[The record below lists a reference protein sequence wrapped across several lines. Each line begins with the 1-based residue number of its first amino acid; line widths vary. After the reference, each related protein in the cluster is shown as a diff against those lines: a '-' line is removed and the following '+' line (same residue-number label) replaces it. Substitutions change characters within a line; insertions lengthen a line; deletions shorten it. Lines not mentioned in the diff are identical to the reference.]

1 MKNIFLAFLMM
12 LMPLI
17 VPAQKTI
24 EKPVITRDSKARS
37 ITSKKIEEELKRNYV
52 KCYITGVLSDMSKG
66 STVIVCPSDFDV
78 RTSIFC
84 HCNPTMQWHC
94 FQQGI

>member
-17 VPAQKTI
+17 VSAQKTI

-37 ITSKKIEEELKRNYV
+37 ITSKKIDEELNK
-52 KCYITGVLSDMSKG
+52 
-66 STVIVCPSDFDV
+66 
-78 RTSIFC
+78 
-84 HCNPTMQWHC
+84 
-94 FQQGI
+94 